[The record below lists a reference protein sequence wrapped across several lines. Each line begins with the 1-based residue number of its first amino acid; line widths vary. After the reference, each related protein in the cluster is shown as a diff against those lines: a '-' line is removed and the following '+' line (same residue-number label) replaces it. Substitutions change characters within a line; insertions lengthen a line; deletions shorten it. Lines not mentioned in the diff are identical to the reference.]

1 MGRLETYLLL
11 DVLCH
16 TGGVLGETFGIDHA
30 IECIR
35 RHSQCQGDILTVA

>member
-1 MGRLETYLLL
+1 MGRRETYLLL

-30 IECIR
+30 IERIR
-35 RHSQCQGDILTVA
+35 CYRQCQGDILTVA